1 MAMRYNRLAVLGG
14 ALVAL
19 FAMTGI
25 SVVFGTFS
33 FYLDS

>member
-19 FAMTGI
+19 FAMTAI
-25 SVVFGTFS
+25 SVAFGKF
-33 FYLDS
+33 LK